1 MWNKKLSTSS
11 NNLFLL
17 RTKSIQPMKILKPSL
32 LFLLLSFFSFSSFA
46 QPNQTTN
53 YFEVV
58 KSLEIF
64 TDVFKQLDQ
73 LYVEE
78 STPGNLVNTA
88 LSGMLASLDP
98 YTIYYPESQ
107 IEDAMYLQTGR
118 YGGVGARVNLVSG
131 RNTVLEV
138 FESFPAYKSGLRAG
152 DIITH
157 VNGKSIDGINLDNLE
172 DGLTGTPGSVVTLSV
187 LHLGKSTAT
196 ELSITRESIKTPAVP
211 HFQLLENNVGYI
223 KLDEFTPTASED
235 VKTSFNTL
243 KGKGMEKLI
252 LDLRGNGGGLLN
264 EAVNIVNFFVPK
276 GTEITRTMGKVESWK
291 HVYVAQYDPLDL
303 TIPLVI
309 LVDEMSA
316 SSSEIV
322 SGGLQDL
329 DRAVI
334 VGVPSFGKGLVQQ
347 TVDLSYNAKMK
358 VTVAKY
364 YTPSGRCIQKLDYG
378 NKTEGHATQIDTTK
392 LRTFYTSH
400 GRPVKDGSG
409 IYPDVLIGPGES
421 KEILSQLQK
430 NFAYFRFGVEFK
442 KTHPSID
449 SAGSFAISSKDYT
462 DFVQFAK
469 ANAKDFVPTWYNY
482 IEKLEKELTNQS
494 VVNPD
499 LKEQLTTLQNGIA
512 AALENSL
519 LQLQNE
525 ITPKIEAKIVEVYY
539 FRSAAIKQ
547 SLTNDPQIRASQ
559 GVFQKNYSTI
569 LAGPANRE
577 NK

>member
-1 MWNKKLSTSS
+1 
-11 NNLFLL
+11 
-17 RTKSIQPMKILKPSL
+17 MKTLKPSL

-291 HVYVAQYDPLDL
+291 HVYLAQYDPLDL
-303 TIPLVI
+303 TIPLVV

>member
-1 MWNKKLSTSS
+1 
-11 NNLFLL
+11 
-17 RTKSIQPMKILKPSL
+17 MKILKPSL

-46 QPNQTTN
+46 QPNQSTN

-58 KSLEIF
+58 KNLEIF
-64 TDVFKQLDQ
+64 TDVFRQLDE

-78 STPGNLVNTA
+78 SAPGNLINTA

-98 YTIYYPESQ
+98 YTVYYPESK

-118 YGGVGARVNLVSG
+118 YGGVGARVDLVNG

-152 DIITH
+152 DILTH
-157 VNGKSIDGINLDNLE
+157 INGKSIDGIDLDNLE
-172 DGLTGTPGSVVTLSV
+172 DGLTGTPGSVVNLTV
-187 LHLGKSTAT
+187 VQLGKSSSV
-196 ELSITRESIKTPAVP
+196 ELSVTRESIKTPDVP

-223 KLDEFTPTASED
+223 KLDEFTQTASED

-243 KGKGMEKLI
+243 KGKGMNKLI
-252 LDLRGNGGGLLN
+252 LDLRGNGGGLLL
-264 EAVNIVNFFVPK
+264 EAVKIVNFFVPK
-276 GTEITRTMGKVESWK
+276 GTEITRTMGKTESWK
-291 HVYVAQYDPLDL
+291 QLYIGQYDPLDL
-303 TIPLVI
+303 TIPLVV

-316 SSSEIV
+316 SASEIV
-322 SGGLQDL
+322 SGSLQDL

-347 TVDLSYNAKMK
+347 TLDLSYNAKMK

-378 NKTEGHATQIDTTK
+378 NKKDGRATQIDTTK
-392 LRTFYTSH
+392 IRTFYTTS

-409 IYPDVLIGPGES
+409 IYPDILVTPSAS

-442 KTHPSID
+442 KTHTSID
-449 SAGSFAISSKDYT
+449 SGGRFTISSKDYT

-469 ANAKDFVPTWYNY
+469 ANAKDFVPTWYEH
-482 IEKLEKELTNQS
+482 IEKLEKELANQS
-494 VVNPD
+494 VVNPA
-499 LKEQLTTLQNGIA
+499 LKEQLSNLQNGIA
-512 AALENSL
+512 GAFESSL

-525 ITPKIEAKIVEVYY
+525 ITPKIEAKIVEMYY

-547 SLTNDPQIRASQ
+547 SLTNDPLIRASQ
-559 GVFQKNYSTI
+559 EVFQKNYSSI
-569 LAGPANRE
+569 LAGPASRE

>member
-1 MWNKKLSTSS
+1 
-11 NNLFLL
+11 
-17 RTKSIQPMKILKPSL
+17 MKILKPSL

-291 HVYVAQYDPLDL
+291 HVYLAQYDPLDL
-303 TIPLVI
+303 TIPLVV

>member
-1 MWNKKLSTSS
+1 
-11 NNLFLL
+11 
-17 RTKSIQPMKILKPSL
+17 MKILKPSL

-46 QPNQTTN
+46 QPNQSTN

-58 KSLEIF
+58 KNLEIF
-64 TDVFKQLDQ
+64 TDVFRQLDE

-78 STPGNLVNTA
+78 SAPGNLINTA

-98 YTIYYPESQ
+98 YTVYYPESK

-118 YGGVGARVNLVSG
+118 YGGVGARVDLVNG

-152 DIITH
+152 DILTH
-157 VNGKSIDGINLDNLE
+157 INGKSIDGIDLDNLE
-172 DGLTGTPGSVVTLSV
+172 DGLTGTPGSVVNLTV
-187 LHLGKSTAT
+187 VQLGKSSSV
-196 ELSITRESIKTPAVP
+196 ELSVTRESIKTPDVP

-223 KLDEFTPTASED
+223 KLDEFTQTASED

-243 KGKGMEKLI
+243 KGKGMNKLI
-252 LDLRGNGGGLLN
+252 LDLRGNGGGLLL
-264 EAVNIVNFFVPK
+264 EAVKIVNFFVPK
-276 GTEITRTMGKVESWK
+276 GTEITRTMGKTESWK
-291 HVYVAQYDPLDL
+291 QLYIGQYDPLDL
-303 TIPLVI
+303 NIPLVV

-316 SSSEIV
+316 SASEIV
-322 SGGLQDL
+322 SGSLQDL

-347 TVDLSYNAKMK
+347 TLDLSYNAKMK

-378 NKTEGHATQIDTTK
+378 NKKDGHATQIDTTK
-392 LRTFYTSH
+392 IRTFYTTS

-409 IYPDVLIGPGES
+409 IYPDILVTPSAS

-442 KTHPSID
+442 KTHTSID
-449 SAGSFAISSKDYT
+449 SGGSFTISSKDYT

-469 ANAKDFVPTWYNY
+469 ANAKDFVPTWYEH
-482 IEKLEKELTNQS
+482 IEKLEKELDNQS
-494 VVNPD
+494 VVNPA
-499 LKEQLTTLQNGIA
+499 LKEQLSNLQNGIA
-512 AALENSL
+512 GGFESSL

-525 ITPKIEAKIVEVYY
+525 ITPKIEAKIVEMYY

-547 SLTNDPQIRASQ
+547 SLTNDPLIRASQ
-559 GVFQKNYSTI
+559 EVFQKNYSSI
-569 LAGPANRE
+569 LAGPASRE

>member
-1 MWNKKLSTSS
+1 
-11 NNLFLL
+11 
-17 RTKSIQPMKILKPSL
+17 MKILKPSL

-46 QPNQTTN
+46 QPNQSTN

-58 KSLEIF
+58 KNLEIF
-64 TDVFKQLDQ
+64 TDVFRQLDE

-78 STPGNLVNTA
+78 SAPGNLINTA

-98 YTIYYPESQ
+98 YTVYYPESK

-118 YGGVGARVNLVSG
+118 YGGVGARVDLVNG

-152 DIITH
+152 DILTH
-157 VNGKSIDGINLDNLE
+157 INGKSIDGIDLDNLE
-172 DGLTGTPGSVVTLSV
+172 DGLTGTPGSVVNLTV
-187 LHLGKSTAT
+187 VQLGKSSSV
-196 ELSITRESIKTPAVP
+196 ELSVTRESIKTPDVP
-211 HFQLLENNVGYI
+211 HFQLLENNIGYI
-223 KLDEFTPTASED
+223 KLDEFTQTASED

-243 KGKGMEKLI
+243 RGKGMDKLI
-252 LDLRGNGGGLLN
+252 LDLRGNGGGLLL
-264 EAVNIVNFFVPK
+264 EAVKIVNFFVPK
-276 GTEITRTMGKVESWK
+276 GTEITRTMGKTESWK
-291 HVYVAQYDPLDL
+291 QLYIGQYDPLDL
-303 TIPLVI
+303 TIPLVV

-316 SSSEIV
+316 SASEIV
-322 SGGLQDL
+322 SGSLQDL

-334 VGVPSFGKGLVQQ
+334 IGVPSFGKGLVQQ
-347 TVDLSYNAKMK
+347 TLDLSYNAKMK

-378 NKTEGHATQIDTTK
+378 NKKDGRATQIDTTK
-392 LRTFYTSH
+392 IRTFYTTS

-409 IYPDVLIGPGES
+409 IYPDILVTPSAS

-442 KTHPSID
+442 KTHTSID
-449 SAGSFAISSKDYT
+449 SAGSFTISSKYYT

-469 ANAKDFVPTWYNY
+469 ANAKDFVPTWYEH
-482 IEKLEKELTNQS
+482 IEKLEKELANQS
-494 VVNPD
+494 VVNPA
-499 LKEQLTTLQNGIA
+499 LKEQLSNLQNGIA
-512 AALENSL
+512 GAFESSL

-525 ITPKIEAKIVEVYY
+525 ITPKIEAKIVEMYY

-547 SLTNDPQIRASQ
+547 SLTNDPLIRASQ
-559 GVFQKNYSTI
+559 EVFQKNYSSI
-569 LAGPANRE
+569 LAGPASRE

>member
-1 MWNKKLSTSS
+1 
-11 NNLFLL
+11 
-17 RTKSIQPMKILKPSL
+17 MKILKPSL
-32 LFLLLSFFSFSSFA
+32 FFLLLSFSSFTSFA
-46 QPNQTTN
+46 QPNAPTN

-58 KSLEIF
+58 KNLEIF
-64 TDVFKQLDQ
+64 TDVFRQLDQ

-78 STPGNLVNTA
+78 AAPGNLVNSA

-98 YTIYYPESQ
+98 YTVYYPESK

-118 YGGVGARVNLVSG
+118 YGGVGARVDLVSG

-157 VNGKSIDGINLDNLE
+157 INGKSIDGINLDNVE
-172 DGLTGTPGSVVTLSV
+172 DGLTGTPGSIVNLTV
-187 LHLGKSTAT
+187 LQLGKPSAT
-196 ELSITRESIKTPAVP
+196 ELAVTRESIKTPDVP

-223 KLDEFTPTASED
+223 KLDEFTQTASDD
-235 VKTSFNTL
+235 VKNSFNDL
-243 KGKGMEKLI
+243 KGKGMNKLI

-264 EAVNIVNFFVPK
+264 EAVKIVNFFVPK
-276 GTEITRTMGKVESWK
+276 GTEITRTMGKTESWK
-291 HVYVAQYDPLDL
+291 QIYVAQFEPLDL
-303 TIPLVI
+303 TIPLVV

-316 SSSEIV
+316 SASEIV
-322 SGGLQDL
+322 SGSLQDL
-329 DRAVI
+329 DRAVV

-378 NKTEGHATQIDTTK
+378 NKKDGKATQIDTTQI
-392 LRTFYTSH
+392 RTFYTTH

-409 IYPDVLIGPGES
+409 IYPDILISPSAS

-442 KTHPSID
+442 KTNASID
-449 SAGSFAISSKDYT
+449 SAGSFKFSSKNYAE
-462 DFVQFAK
+462 FVQFAK
-469 ANAKDFVPTWYNY
+469 ANAKEFVPTWFDH
-482 IEKLEKELTNQS
+482 IEKLEKELVTQT
-494 VVNPD
+494 VVNPA
-499 LKEQLTTLQNGIA
+499 LKEQISNLQNGIA
-512 AALENSL
+512 GAFESAL
-519 LQLQNE
+519 LQLQEE
-525 ITPKIEAKIVEVYY
+525 ISPKIEAKIVEMYY

-547 SLTNDPQIRASQ
+547 SLTNDAFIRASQ
-559 GVFQKNYSTI
+559 EVFQKNYSTI
-569 LAGPANRE
+569 LAGPTDSE
-577 NK
+577 KH

>member
-1 MWNKKLSTSS
+1 
-11 NNLFLL
+11 
-17 RTKSIQPMKILKPSL
+17 MKILKPSL

-46 QPNQTTN
+46 QPNQSTN

-58 KSLEIF
+58 KNLEIF
-64 TDVFKQLDQ
+64 TDVFRQLDQ

-98 YTIYYPESQ
+98 YTVYYPESK

-118 YGGVGARVNLVSG
+118 YGGVGARVDLVNG

-152 DIITH
+152 DILTH
-157 VNGKSIDGINLDNLE
+157 INGKPVDGIDLDDVE
-172 DGLTGTPGSVVTLSV
+172 DGLTGTPGSIVNLTVVQ
-187 LHLGKSTAT
+187 LGKSSST
-196 ELSITRESIKTPAVP
+196 ELAVTRESIKTPDVP

-223 KLDEFTPTASED
+223 KLDEFTQTASED

-243 KGKGMEKLI
+243 KGKGMNKLI
-252 LDLRGNGGGLLN
+252 LDLRGNGGGLLL
-264 EAVNIVNFFVPK
+264 EAVKIVNFFVPK
-276 GTEITRTMGKVESWK
+276 GTEITRTMGKTESWK
-291 HVYVAQYDPLDL
+291 QLYIGQYDPLDL
-303 TIPLVI
+303 TIPLVVLI
-309 LVDEMSA
+309 DEMSA
-316 SSSEIV
+316 SASEIV
-322 SGGLQDL
+322 SGSLQDL

-347 TVDLSYNAKMK
+347 TLDLSYNAKMK

-378 NKTEGHATQIDTTK
+378 NKKDGHATQIDTTK
-392 LRTFYTSH
+392 IRTFYTTS

-409 IYPDVLIGPGES
+409 IYPDILITPSAS
-421 KEILSQLQK
+421 KDILSQLQK
-430 NFAYFRFGVEFK
+430 NFTYFRFGVEFK
-442 KTHPSID
+442 KTHASID
-449 SAGSFAISSKDYT
+449 SAGSFVISSKDYT

-469 ANAKDFVPTWYNY
+469 ANAKDFVPTWYDH
-482 IEKLEKELTNQS
+482 IQKLEKELANQS
-494 VVNPD
+494 VVNPA
-499 LKEQLTTLQNGIA
+499 LKEQLSNLQNGIA
-512 AALENSL
+512 GAFESSL
-519 LQLQNE
+519 LQLQTE
-525 ITPKIEAKIVEVYY
+525 ITPKIEAKIVEMYY

-547 SLTNDPQIRASQ
+547 SLTNDPLIRASQ
-559 GVFQKNYSTI
+559 EVFQKNYSSI
-569 LAGPANRE
+569 LAGPAIRE

>member
-1 MWNKKLSTSS
+1 
-11 NNLFLL
+11 
-17 RTKSIQPMKILKPSL
+17 MKILKSTLLFSL
-32 LFLLLSFFSFSSFA
+32 LSCYSLTSFA
-46 QPNQTTN
+46 QPNSSTN

-58 KSLEIF
+58 KNLEIF
-64 TDVFKQLDQ
+64 TDVFRNLDQ

-78 STPGNLVNTA
+78 AAPGNLVNTA

-98 YTIYYPESQ
+98 YTVYYPESR
-107 IEDAMYLQTGR
+107 IEDAMYLQTGM
-118 YGGVGARVNLVSG
+118 YGGVGARVDLISG

-157 VNGKSIDGINLDNLE
+157 INGKSIDGIDLDNLE
-172 DGLTGTPGSVVTLSV
+172 DGLTGTPGSIVNLTV
-187 LHLGKSTAT
+187 LQLGKPTAI
-196 ELSITRESIKTPAVP
+196 ELAVTRENIKTPDVP

-223 KLDEFTPTASED
+223 KLDEFTQTASED
-235 VKTSFNTL
+235 VKSSLNTL
-243 KGKGMEKLI
+243 KAAGMNKLI

-264 EAVNIVNFFVPK
+264 EAVKIVNFFVPK
-276 GTEITRTMGKVESWK
+276 GTEITRTMGKTESWK
-291 HVYVAQYDPLDL
+291 QVYVAQYDPIDL
-303 TIPLVI
+303 TMPLVV

-316 SSSEIV
+316 SASEIV
-322 SGGLQDL
+322 SGSLQDL

-347 TVDLSYNAKMK
+347 TLDLSYNAKMK

-378 NKTEGHATQIDTTK
+378 NKKDGHATQIDTAK
-392 LRTFYTSH
+392 IRTFYTTH
-400 GRPVKDGSG
+400 GRAVKDGSG
-409 IYPDVLIGPGES
+409 IYPDILISANTS

-449 SAGSFAISSKDYT
+449 SAGSFKLSQNDYT
-462 DFVQFAK
+462 EFVQFAK
-469 ANAKDFVPTWYNY
+469 KNAKDLVPTWFEH
-482 IEKLEKELTNQS
+482 IEKLEKELDSQS
-494 VVNPD
+494 AVNPA
-499 LKEQLTTLQNGIA
+499 LKEQLNNLKNGVS

-519 LQLQNE
+519 SQIQSD
-525 ITPKIEAKIVEVYY
+525 ITPKLEAKIVEMYY

-547 SLTNDPQIRASQ
+547 SLTNDPLIRASQ
-559 GVFQKNYSTI
+559 DVFQKNYSTI
-569 LAGPANRE
+569 LAGPSE
-577 NK
+577 LEKK

>member
-1 MWNKKLSTSS
+1 
-11 NNLFLL
+11 
-17 RTKSIQPMKILKPSL
+17 MKILKPSL

-46 QPNQTTN
+46 QPNQSTN

-58 KSLEIF
+58 KNLEIF
-64 TDVFKQLDQ
+64 TDVFRQLDE

-78 STPGNLVNTA
+78 SAPGNLINTA

-98 YTIYYPESQ
+98 YTVYYPESK

-118 YGGVGARVNLVSG
+118 YGGVGARVDLVNG

-152 DIITH
+152 DILTH
-157 VNGKSIDGINLDNLE
+157 INGKSIDGIDLDNLE
-172 DGLTGTPGSVVTLSV
+172 DGLTGTPGSIVNLTV
-187 LHLGKSTAT
+187 LQLGKPSA
-196 ELSITRESIKTPAVP
+196 ELAVTRESIKTPDVP

-223 KLDEFTPTASED
+223 KLDEFTQTASED

-243 KGKGMEKLI
+243 KGKGMNKLI
-252 LDLRGNGGGLLN
+252 LDLRGNGGGLLL
-264 EAVNIVNFFVPK
+264 EAVKIVNFFVPK
-276 GTEITRTMGKVESWK
+276 GTEITRTMGKTESWK
-291 HVYVAQYDPLDL
+291 QLYIGQYDPLDL
-303 TIPLVI
+303 TIPLVV

-316 SSSEIV
+316 SASEIV
-322 SGGLQDL
+322 SGSLQDL

-347 TVDLSYNAKMK
+347 TLDLSYNAKMK

-378 NKTEGHATQIDTTK
+378 NKKDGHATQIDTTK
-392 LRTFYTSH
+392 IRTFYTAS

-409 IYPDVLIGPGES
+409 IYPDILITPGVS

-442 KTHPSID
+442 KTHTSID
-449 SAGSFAISSKDYT
+449 SAGSFTISSKDYT

-469 ANAKDFVPTWYNY
+469 ANAKDFVPTWYDH
-482 IEKLEKELTNQS
+482 IEKLEKELASQS
-494 VVNPD
+494 VVNPA
-499 LKEQLTTLQNGIA
+499 LKEQLSNLQNGIA
-512 AALENSL
+512 GAFESSL

-525 ITPKIEAKIVEVYY
+525 IIPKIEAKIVEMYY

-547 SLTNDPQIRASQ
+547 SLTNDPLIRASQ
-559 GVFQKNYSTI
+559 EVFQKNYSSI
-569 LAGPANRE
+569 LAGPASRE

>member
-1 MWNKKLSTSS
+1 
-11 NNLFLL
+11 
-17 RTKSIQPMKILKPSL
+17 MKILKPSL
-32 LFLLLSFFSFSSFA
+32 LFLLLSCFSSFA
-46 QPNQTTN
+46 QPNQSTN

-58 KSLEIF
+58 KNLEIF
-64 TDVFKQLDQ
+64 TDVFRQLDE

-78 STPGNLVNTA
+78 SAPGNLINTA

-98 YTIYYPESQ
+98 YTVYYPESK

-118 YGGVGARVNLVSG
+118 YGGVGARVDLVRG

-152 DIITH
+152 DILTH
-157 VNGKSIDGINLDNLE
+157 INGKSIDGIDLDNLE
-172 DGLTGTPGSVVTLSV
+172 DGLTGTPGSVVNLTVVQLGKFSSVELSV
-187 LHLGKSTAT
+187 
-196 ELSITRESIKTPAVP
+196 TRESIKTPDVP

-223 KLDEFTPTASED
+223 KLDEFTQTASED

-243 KGKGMEKLI
+243 KGKGMNKLI
-252 LDLRGNGGGLLN
+252 LDLRGNGGGLLL
-264 EAVNIVNFFVPK
+264 EAVKIVNFFVPK
-276 GTEITRTMGKVESWK
+276 GTEITRTIGKSDSWK
-291 HVYVAQYDPLDL
+291 QAYVGQFDPLDL
-303 TIPLVI
+303 TIPLVV

-316 SSSEIV
+316 SASEIV
-322 SGGLQDL
+322 SGSLQDL

-347 TVDLSYNAKMK
+347 TLDLSYNAKMK

-378 NKTEGHATQIDTTK
+378 NKKDGHATKIDTTK
-392 LRTFYTSH
+392 IRTFYTTS

-409 IYPDVLIGPGES
+409 IYPDILVTPGAS

-442 KTHPSID
+442 KTHTSID
-449 SAGSFAISSKDYT
+449 SGGSFTISSKDYT

-469 ANAKDFVPTWYNY
+469 ANAKDFVPTWYDY
-482 IEKLEKELTNQS
+482 IEKLEKELANQS
-494 VVNPD
+494 VVNPA
-499 LKEQLTTLQNGIA
+499 LKEQLSNLQNGIA
-512 AALENSL
+512 GAFEGSL

-525 ITPKIEAKIVEVYY
+525 ITPKIEAKIVEMYY

-547 SLTNDPQIRASQ
+547 SLTNDPLIRASQ
-559 GVFQKNYSTI
+559 EVFQKNYSSI
-569 LAGPANRE
+569 LAGPASRE

>member
-1 MWNKKLSTSS
+1 
-11 NNLFLL
+11 
-17 RTKSIQPMKILKPSL
+17 MKILKPSL
-32 LFLLLSFFSFSSFA
+32 LFLLLSCFSFSSFA
-46 QPNQTTN
+46 QPNQSTN

-58 KSLEIF
+58 KNLEIF
-64 TDVFKQLDQ
+64 TDVFRQLDE

-78 STPGNLVNTA
+78 SAPGNLINTA

-98 YTIYYPESQ
+98 YTVYYPESK

-118 YGGVGARVNLVSG
+118 YGGVGARVDLVNG

-152 DIITH
+152 DILTH
-157 VNGKSIDGINLDNLE
+157 INGKSIDGIDLDNLE
-172 DGLTGTPGSVVTLSV
+172 DGLTGTPGSVVNLTV
-187 LHLGKSTAT
+187 VQLGKSSSV
-196 ELSITRESIKTPAVP
+196 ELSVTRESIKTPDVP
-211 HFQLLENNVGYI
+211 HFQLLENNIGYI
-223 KLDEFTPTASED
+223 KLDEFTQTASED

-243 KGKGMEKLI
+243 RGKGMDKLI
-252 LDLRGNGGGLLN
+252 LDLRGNGGGLLL
-264 EAVNIVNFFVPK
+264 EAVKIVNFFVPK
-276 GTEITRTMGKVESWK
+276 GTEITRTMGKTESWK
-291 HVYVAQYDPLDL
+291 QLYIGQYDPLDL
-303 TIPLVI
+303 TIPLVV

-316 SSSEIV
+316 SASEIV
-322 SGGLQDL
+322 SGSLQDL

-334 VGVPSFGKGLVQQ
+334 IGVPSFGKGLVQQ
-347 TVDLSYNAKMK
+347 TLDLSYNAKMK

-378 NKTEGHATQIDTTK
+378 NKKDGRATQIDTTK
-392 LRTFYTSH
+392 IRTFYTTS

-409 IYPDVLIGPGES
+409 IYPDILVTPSAS

-442 KTHPSID
+442 KTHTSID
-449 SAGSFAISSKDYT
+449 SGGSFTISSKDYT

-469 ANAKDFVPTWYNY
+469 ANAKDFVPTWYEH
-482 IEKLEKELTNQS
+482 IEKLEKELANQS
-494 VVNPD
+494 VVNPA
-499 LKEQLTTLQNGIA
+499 LKEQLSNLQNGIA
-512 AALENSL
+512 GAFESSL

-525 ITPKIEAKIVEVYY
+525 ITPKIEAKIVEMYY

-547 SLTNDPQIRASQ
+547 SLTNDPLIRASQ
-559 GVFQKNYSTI
+559 EVFQKNYSSI
-569 LAGPANRE
+569 LAGPASRE

>member
-1 MWNKKLSTSS
+1 
-11 NNLFLL
+11 
-17 RTKSIQPMKILKPSL
+17 MKILKPSL
-32 LFLLLSFFSFSSFA
+32 LFLLLSFSCFSSSA

-58 KSLEIF
+58 KNLEIF
-64 TDVFKQLDQ
+64 TDVFRQLDQ

-98 YTIYYPESQ
+98 YTVYYPESK

-118 YGGVGARVNLVSG
+118 YGGVGARVDLVNG

-157 VNGKSIDGINLDNLE
+157 INGKSIDGINLDNLE
-172 DGLTGTPGSVVTLSV
+172 NGLTGAPGSVVNLTV
-187 LHLGKSTAT
+187 IQLGKSSSL
-196 ELSITRESIKTPAVP
+196 ELSVTRESIKTPDVP

-223 KLDEFTPTASED
+223 KLDEFTQTASED
-235 VKTSFNTL
+235 VKTSFNDL
-243 KGKGMEKLI
+243 KGKGMNKLI

-264 EAVNIVNFFVPK
+264 EAVKIVNFFVPK

-291 HVYVAQYDPLDL
+291 HVYIAQFDPLDL
-303 TIPLVI
+303 TIPLIV

-347 TVDLSYNAKMK
+347 TLDLSYNAKMK

-378 NKTEGHATQIDTTK
+378 NKTDGHATQIDTTK
-392 LRTFYTSH
+392 IRTFYTTS

-409 IYPDVLIGPGES
+409 VYPDVIISPNAS

-442 KTHPSID
+442 KTHTSID
-449 SAGSFAISSKDYT
+449 SAGSFVISSKDYT

-469 ANAKDFVPTWYNY
+469 TNAKDFVPTWYDH
-482 IEKLEKELTNQS
+482 IEKLEKELANQS
-494 VVNPD
+494 VVNPA
-499 LKEQLTTLQNGIA
+499 LKEQLSNLQDGIA
-512 AALENSL
+512 GAFESSL
-519 LQLQNE
+519 LLLQNE
-525 ITPKIEAKIVEVYY
+525 ITPKIEAKIVEMYY

-547 SLTNDPQIRASQ
+547 SLTNDPLIRASQ
-559 GVFQKNYSTI
+559 EVFQKNYSSI
-569 LAGPANRE
+569 LAGPAIRE

>member
-1 MWNKKLSTSS
+1 
-11 NNLFLL
+11 
-17 RTKSIQPMKILKPSL
+17 MKILKPSL
-32 LFLLLSFFSFSSFA
+32 LFLLLSCFSFSSFA
-46 QPNQTTN
+46 QPNQSTN

-58 KSLEIF
+58 KNLEIF
-64 TDVFKQLDQ
+64 TDVFRQLDE

-78 STPGNLVNTA
+78 SAPGNLINTA

-98 YTIYYPESQ
+98 YTVYYPESK

-118 YGGVGARVNLVSG
+118 YGGVGARVDLVSG

-138 FESFPAYKSGLRAG
+138 FESFPAYKSGLRVG
-152 DIITH
+152 DILTH
-157 VNGKSIDGINLDNLE
+157 INGKSIDGIDLDNLE
-172 DGLTGTPGSVVTLSV
+172 DGLTGTPGSVVNLTV
-187 LHLGKSTAT
+187 VQLGKSSSI
-196 ELSITRESIKTPAVP
+196 ELSVTRESIKTPDVP

-223 KLDEFTPTASED
+223 KLDEFTQTASED
-235 VKTSFNTL
+235 VKNSFNTL
-243 KGKGMEKLI
+243 KGKGMNKLI

-264 EAVNIVNFFVPK
+264 EAVKIVNFFVPK
-276 GTEITRTMGKVESWK
+276 GTEITRTMGKTESWK
-291 HVYVAQYDPLDL
+291 QLYIGQYDPLDL
-303 TIPLVI
+303 TIPLVV

-316 SSSEIV
+316 SASEIV
-322 SGGLQDL
+322 SGSLQDL

-347 TVDLSYNAKMK
+347 TLDLSYNAKMK

-378 NKTEGHATQIDTTK
+378 NKKDGHATQIDTTK
-392 LRTFYTSH
+392 IRTFYTTS

-409 IYPDVLIGPGES
+409 VYPDILVTPSAS

-449 SAGSFAISSKDYT
+449 SAGSFTLSSKDYT

-469 ANAKDFVPTWYNY
+469 TNAKDFVPTWYEH
-482 IEKLEKELTNQS
+482 IEKLEKELANQS
-494 VVNPD
+494 VVNPA
-499 LKEQLTTLQNGIA
+499 LKEQLSNLQNGIA
-512 AALENSL
+512 GAFESSL

-525 ITPKIEAKIVEVYY
+525 ITPKIESKIVEMYY

-547 SLTNDPQIRASQ
+547 SLTNDPLIRASQ
-559 GVFQKNYSTI
+559 EVFQKNYSSI
-569 LAGPANRE
+569 LAGPASRE

>member
-1 MWNKKLSTSS
+1 
-11 NNLFLL
+11 
-17 RTKSIQPMKILKPSL
+17 MKILNRSL
-32 LFLLLSFFSFSSFA
+32 LFLLLSLFSFTSFA
-46 QPNQTTN
+46 QPNQSTN

-58 KSLEIF
+58 KNLEIF
-64 TDVFKQLDQ
+64 TDVFRQLDQ

-98 YTIYYPESQ
+98 YTVYYPESR

-118 YGGVGARVNLVSG
+118 YGGVGARVDLING

-157 VNGKSIDGINLDNLE
+157 INGKPIDGIDLDNLE
-172 DGLTGTPGSVVTLSV
+172 DGLTGTPGSVVNLTV
-187 LHLGKSTAT
+187 LQLGKPAA
-196 ELSITRESIKTPAVP
+196 ELAVTRESIKTPDVP
-211 HFQLLENNVGYI
+211 HFQMLENNVGYI
-223 KLDEFTPTASED
+223 KLDEFTQTASED

-243 KGKGMEKLI
+243 KGKGMNKLI

-264 EAVNIVNFFVPK
+264 EAVKIVNFFVPK
-276 GTEITRTMGKVESWK
+276 GTEITRTMGKTESWK
-291 HVYVAQYDPLDL
+291 QLYMAQYDPLDL
-303 TIPLVI
+303 TIPLVV

-316 SSSEIV
+316 SASEIV
-322 SGGLQDL
+322 SGSLQDL

-347 TVDLSYNAKMK
+347 TLDLSYNAKMK

-378 NKTEGHATQIDTTK
+378 NKKDGHATQIDTTK
-392 LRTFYTSH
+392 IRTFYTTH

-409 IYPDVLIGPGES
+409 IYPDVLITPSAS
-421 KEILSQLQK
+421 KEILSQLQR

-442 KTHPSID
+442 KTHASID
-449 SAGSFAISSKDYT
+449 SAGSFTISQKDYN

-469 ANAKDFVPTWYNY
+469 NNAKDFVPSWFEH
-482 IEKLEKELTNQS
+482 IEKLEKELASQTA
-494 VVNPD
+494 VNSE
-499 LKEQLTTLQNGIA
+499 LKDQLKSLQNGISS
-512 AALENSL
+512 ALENSL
-519 LQLQNE
+519 TQLQTE
-525 ITPKIEAKIVEVYY
+525 ITPKLEAKIVEMYY

-547 SLTNDPQIRASQ
+547 SLTNDPLIRASQ
-559 GVFQKNYSTI
+559 EVFQKNYLTI
-569 LAGPANRE
+569 LAGPAGSE
-577 NK
+577 KK

>member
-1 MWNKKLSTSS
+1 
-11 NNLFLL
+11 
-17 RTKSIQPMKILKPSL
+17 MKILKQSL
-32 LFLLLSFFSFSSFA
+32 LFLLLSLISFTSFA
-46 QPNQTTN
+46 QPNQSTN

-58 KSLEIF
+58 KNLEIF
-64 TDVFKQLDQ
+64 TDVFRQLDQ

-98 YTIYYPESQ
+98 YTVYYPESR

-118 YGGVGARVNLVSG
+118 YGGVGARVDLING

-157 VNGKSIDGINLDNLE
+157 INGKSIDGIDLDNLE
-172 DGLTGTPGSVVTLSV
+172 DGLTGTPGSIVNLTV
-187 LHLGKSTAT
+187 LQLGKPAA
-196 ELSITRESIKTPAVP
+196 ELAVTRESIKTPDVP
-211 HFQLLENNVGYI
+211 HFQMLENNVGYI
-223 KLDEFTPTASED
+223 KLDEFTQTASED

-243 KGKGMEKLI
+243 KGKGMNKLI

-264 EAVNIVNFFVPK
+264 EAVKIVNFFVPK
-276 GTEITRTMGKVESWK
+276 GTEITRTMGKTESWK
-291 HVYVAQYDPLDL
+291 QLYIGQYDPLDL
-303 TIPLVI
+303 TIPLVV

-316 SSSEIV
+316 SASEIV
-322 SGGLQDL
+322 SGSLQDL

-347 TVDLSYNAKMK
+347 TLDLSYNAKMK

-378 NKTEGHATQIDTTK
+378 NKKDGHATQIDTTK
-392 LRTFYTSH
+392 IRTFYTTS

-409 IYPDVLIGPGES
+409 IYPDVLISPGAS
-421 KEILSQLQK
+421 KEILSQLQR

-442 KTHPSID
+442 KTHASID
-449 SAGSFAISSKDYT
+449 SAGSFTISQKDYN

-469 ANAKDFVPTWYNY
+469 NNAKDFVPTWFEH
-482 IEKLEKELTNQS
+482 IEKLEQELASQTS
-494 VVNPD
+494 VNSE
-499 LKEQLTTLQNGIA
+499 LKDQLKSLQNSISS
-512 AALENSL
+512 ALENSL
-519 LQLQNE
+519 TQLQTE
-525 ITPKIEAKIVEVYY
+525 ITPKLEAKIVEMYY

-547 SLTNDPQIRASQ
+547 SLTNDPLIRASQ
-559 GVFQKNYSTI
+559 EVFQKNYSTI
-569 LAGPANRE
+569 LAGPADTEKN
-577 NK
+577 

>member
-1 MWNKKLSTSS
+1 
-11 NNLFLL
+11 
-17 RTKSIQPMKILKPSL
+17 MKILKPSL

-46 QPNQTTN
+46 QPNQSTN

-58 KSLEIF
+58 KNLEIF
-64 TDVFKQLDQ
+64 TDVFRQLDE

-78 STPGNLVNTA
+78 SAPGNLINTA

-98 YTIYYPESQ
+98 YTVYYPESK

-118 YGGVGARVNLVSG
+118 YGGVGARVDLVNG

-152 DIITH
+152 DILTH
-157 VNGKSIDGINLDNLE
+157 INGKSIDGIDLDNLE
-172 DGLTGTPGSVVTLSV
+172 DGLTGTPGSVVNLTV
-187 LHLGKSTAT
+187 VQLGKSSSA
-196 ELSITRESIKTPAVP
+196 ELSVTRESIKTPDVP

-223 KLDEFTPTASED
+223 KLDEFTQTASED

-243 KGKGMEKLI
+243 KGKGMNKLI
-252 LDLRGNGGGLLN
+252 LDLRGNGGGLLL
-264 EAVNIVNFFVPK
+264 EAVKIVNFFVPK
-276 GTEITRTMGKVESWK
+276 GTEITRTMGKTESWK
-291 HVYVAQYDPLDL
+291 QLYIGQYDPLDL
-303 TIPLVI
+303 TIPLVV

-316 SSSEIV
+316 SASEIV
-322 SGGLQDL
+322 SGSLQDL

-347 TVDLSYNAKMK
+347 TLDLSYNAKMK

-378 NKTEGHATQIDTTK
+378 NKKDGHATQIDTTK
-392 LRTFYTSH
+392 IRTFYTAS

-409 IYPDVLIGPGES
+409 IYPDILITPGVS

-449 SAGSFAISSKDYT
+449 SAGSFNISSKDYT

-469 ANAKDFVPTWYNY
+469 ANAKDFVPTWYDH
-482 IEKLEKELTNQS
+482 IEKLEKELASQS
-494 VVNPD
+494 VVNPA
-499 LKEQLTTLQNGIA
+499 LKEQLSNLQNGIA
-512 AALENSL
+512 VAFESSL

-525 ITPKIEAKIVEVYY
+525 IIPKIEAKIVEMYY

-547 SLTNDPQIRASQ
+547 SLTNDPLIRASQ
-559 GVFQKNYSTI
+559 EVFQKNYSSI
-569 LAGPANRE
+569 LAGPANKE